1 MRSAFTLIELLV
13 VLVIITLVMGVVIPK
28 GAKMLSSYQH
38 SLLKMEAEQNLS
50 RLRAGAF
57 LEVKDFNLTVEGK
70 HYLITKKGVIIETS
84 NDNY

>member
-38 SLLKMEAEQNLS
+38 SLERVEAEQNLS
-50 RLRAGAF
+50 KTRAEAF
-57 LEVKDFNLTVEGK
+57 LQAKDFNLTQGDK
-70 HYLITKKGVIIETS
+70 SYFISKKGVIFEIS
-84 NDNY
+84 NDNN

>member
-38 SLLKMEAEQNLS
+38 SLSRVEEKQNLS
-50 RLRAGAF
+50 NTRANAF
-57 LEVKDFNLTVEGK
+57 LEAKDFNLTQGK
-70 HYLITKKGVIIETS
+70 KKYIITKKGVIVEIS